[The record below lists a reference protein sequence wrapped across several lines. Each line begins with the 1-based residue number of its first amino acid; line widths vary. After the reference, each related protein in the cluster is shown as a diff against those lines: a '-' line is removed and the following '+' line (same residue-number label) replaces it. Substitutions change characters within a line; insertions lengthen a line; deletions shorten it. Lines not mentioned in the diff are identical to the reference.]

1 MTKKEVWPVMLTPF
15 TEDGAVDYASLER
28 LIAWYENN
36 GVSGLFAV
44 CQSSEMFSLSL
55 RERVGVARFVKE
67 HARVPVIASGHVSA
81 DREDQLDEIRRVADA
96 GVDAVVLISN
106 RMAPDRE
113 GPDVWKKNLEWL
125 LGRLPDSLPLG
136 VYECPAPYKRLL
148 SDEELAFCAK
158 SGRFRFMKDTCC
170 DLQTLARRAEIVRGT
185 PMRLYNAN
193 IATLLDS
200 IKAGCDGFSG
210 VMANFHPDLFVWL
223 LDNYERYPE
232 QAARLQET
240 LTMCALIERQCYPVN
255 AKYHLQRLGVFASA
269 YSRVRA
275 QAELS
280 ETFKDEVRQMERLA
294 DYMRSLLP
302 RD

>member
-1 MTKKEVWPVMLTPF
+1 MKKEMWPVMLTPY
-15 TEDGAVDYASLER
+15 TEEGAVDYASLER
-28 LIAWYENN
+28 LIAWYEAN

-55 RERVGVARFVKE
+55 RERVDIARFVKE
-67 HARVPVIASGHVSA
+67 HAHVPVIASGHVST
-81 DREDQLDEIRRVADA
+81 DRADQLDELRRVADT

-125 LGRLPDSLPLG
+125 LERLPESVPLG
-136 VYECPAPYKRLL
+136 IYECPAPYKWLL
-148 SDEELAFCAK
+148 SDEELAFCAG

-170 DLQTLARRAEIVRGT
+170 DLATLKRRAAILSGT
-185 PMRLYNAN
+185 PMRRYNAN

-200 IKAGCDGFSG
+200 LRAGCAGFSG
-210 VMANFHPDLFVWL
+210 VMANFHPDLFAWL
-223 LDNYERYPE
+223 LENYERYPAE
-232 QAARLQET
+232 AERLQAA

-255 AKYHLQRLGVFASA
+255 AKYHLRRQGVFASA
-269 YSRVRA
+269 YSRVRN
-275 QAELS
+275 QAELT

-302 RD
+302 R

>member
-1 MTKKEVWPVMLTPF
+1 MTKKEVWPVMLTPY

-28 LIAWYENN
+28 LIQWYEAN

-55 RERVGVARFVKE
+55 RERVGIARFVKE
-67 HARVPVIASGHVSA
+67 HAHVPVIASGHVSA
-81 DREDQLDEIRRVADA
+81 DREDQLDELRRVADT
-96 GVDAVVLISN
+96 GVDALVLISN

-113 GPDVWKKNLEWL
+113 GAEVWMENLRWL
-125 LGRLPDSLPLG
+125 LDRLPDSVPLG
-136 VYECPAPYKRLL
+136 IYECPAPYKRLL
-148 SDEELAFCAK
+148 TDEELAFCAR

-170 DLQTLARRAEIVRGT
+170 DLETLKRRAAIVRGT

-200 IKAGCDGFSG
+200 IRAGCDGFSG

-223 LDNYERYPE
+223 LNNFERCPKE
-232 QAARLQET
+232 AARLQAA

-255 AKYHLQRLGVFASA
+255 AKYHLQRLGVLKSA

-275 QAELS
+275 QSELT
-280 ETFKDEVRQMERLA
+280 ETFRDEVRQMERLA
-294 DYMRSLLP
+294 DYMRGLLP
-302 RD
+302 

>member
-1 MTKKEVWPVMLTPF
+1 MTKKEVWPVMITPY

-28 LIAWYENN
+28 LIQWYEAN

-55 RERVGVARFVKE
+55 RERVGIARFVKE
-67 HARVPVIASGHVSA
+67 HAHVPVIASGHVSA
-81 DREDQLDEIRRVADA
+81 DREDQLDELRRVADT
-96 GVDAVVLISN
+96 GVDALVLISN

-113 GPDVWKKNLEWL
+113 GAEVWMENLRWL
-125 LGRLPDSLPLG
+125 LDRLPDSVPLG
-136 VYECPAPYKRLL
+136 IYECPAPYKRLL
-148 SDEELAFCAK
+148 TDEELAFCAR

-170 DLQTLARRAEIVRGT
+170 DLETLKRRAAIVRGT

-200 IKAGCDGFSG
+200 IRAGCDGFSG

-223 LDNYERYPE
+223 LNNFERCPKE
-232 QAARLQET
+232 AERLQAA

-255 AKYHLQRLGVFASA
+255 AKYHLQRLGVLKSA

-275 QAELS
+275 QSELT
-280 ETFKDEVRQMERLA
+280 ETFRDEVRQMERLA
-294 DYMRSLLP
+294 DYMRGLLP
-302 RD
+302 

>member
-1 MTKKEVWPVMLTPF
+1 MKKEVWPVMLTPY

-28 LIAWYENN
+28 LIAWYEAN

-55 RERVGVARFVKE
+55 RERVDIARLVKE
-67 HARVPVIASGHVSA
+67 PAHVPVIASGHVSA
-81 DREDQLDEIRRVADA
+81 DRADQLDELRRVADT

-113 GPDVWKKNLEWL
+113 GPDLWKKNLEWL
-125 LGRLPDSLPLG
+125 LERLPESVPLG
-136 VYECPAPYKRLL
+136 IYECPAPYKWLL
-148 SDEELAFCAK
+148 SDEELAFCAG

-170 DLQTLARRAEIVRGT
+170 DLATLKRRAAIVSGT

-200 IKAGCDGFSG
+200 LRAGCDGFSG
-210 VMANFHPDLFVWL
+210 VMANFHPDLFAWL
-223 LDNYERYPE
+223 LANYARYPAE
-232 QAARLQET
+232 AERLQAA

-255 AKYHLQRLGVFASA
+255 AKYHLVRQGVLESA

-275 QAELS
+275 QSELS

-302 RD
+302 R